1 MNQKAGKD
9 NEYSL
14 TQAGNTI
21 IMYKNIVVLIT
32 YPIVIFILHST
43 LVCTL
48 TTYYPPKYSSTIE
61 VVVITMYVN
70 NNKVVVWYY
79 IHACTPPE
87 SSPTATSSTP
97 PPDTSPAIPG
107 VSTEIQHVTHNIFTI
122 VQVQPRRRARKPQG
136 PKNLH
141 AQAVWLLH
149 IDDYFNSK
157 AGRVWPVSWWRHSPL
172 RI

>member
-61 VVVITMYVN
+61 VVVITMSIIIIT
-70 NNKVVVWYY
+70 K
-79 IHACTPPE
+79 
-87 SSPTATSSTP
+87 
-97 PPDTSPAIPG
+97 
-107 VSTEIQHVTHNIFTI
+107 
-122 VQVQPRRRARKPQG
+122 K
-136 PKNLH
+136 
-141 AQAVWLLH
+141 
-149 IDDYFNSK
+149 
-157 AGRVWPVSWWRHSPL
+157 
-172 RI
+172 

>member
-61 VVVITMYVN
+61 VVITMYVN
-70 NNKVVVWYY
+70 NNNKEVVVWYY

-122 VQVQPRRRARKPQG
+122 VQVQPRRRARKP
-136 PKNLH
+136 
-141 AQAVWLLH
+141 
-149 IDDYFNSK
+149 
-157 AGRVWPVSWWRHSPL
+157 
-172 RI
+172 